1 MKKAKKVTLKQ
12 KAKKAGISAQ
22 LVYNRMNDG
31 WSEKKALSVPVRKR
45 AKPKKVTHTV
55 KDYEVAEKKYKKA
68 LSDFESIKPRV
79 IMEPK
84 VAYKVEPSEVQRS
97 GSRVKKPIAPLPI
110 QKFEAPKSRNWQ
122 IYVIVV
128 LAVVLI
134 VAIVNT

>member
-12 KAKKAGISAQ
+12 RAKKAGIPAQ

-45 AKPKKVTHTV
+45 AKPKPKDDQLWGTEARKKKV
-55 KDYEVAEKKYKKA
+55 
-68 LSDFESIKPRV
+68 P
-79 IMEPK
+79 
-84 VAYKVEPSEVQRS
+84 YKVEPSEVQRS